1 MDTAISEI
9 ISRYT
14 YEAGVRNLERQIANV
29 CRKVARERAEGN
41 EKPRRIT
48 KGSITKILGPPKRHS
63 EIAERMSN
71 YGIVIGLAYTA
82 VGGDILFIE
91 AMKMPGKGNLK
102 LTGKLG
108 DVMKE
113 SAQAVYSY
121 IRSNA
126 KEFGVDPNFY
136 QKYDMHV
143 HIPAGAVPKD
153 GPSAGITLFTAMISL
168 LTERLVK
175 SNLGMTGEIT
185 LRGAVLPIGGIR
197 EKVMAANRAGLT
209 TVILPKK
216 NEADLME
223 LPERV
228 KKEMNFQFVDEIS
241 DVIDLALEP
250 AKGKKSPKK
259 KVEAES
265 V

>member
-1 MDTAISEI
+1 
-9 ISRYT
+9 
-14 YEAGVRNLERQIANV
+14 
-29 CRKVARERAEGN
+29 
-41 EKPRRIT
+41 
-48 KGSITKILGPPKRHS
+48 
-63 EIAERMSN
+63 
-71 YGIVIGLAYTA
+71 
-82 VGGDILFIE
+82 
-91 AMKMPGKGNLK
+91 
-102 LTGKLG
+102 
-108 DVMKE
+108 MKE

-126 KEFGVDPNFY
+126 ESFNIDPEFYKKWDI
-136 QKYDMHV
+136 HV

-216 NEADLME
+216 NEADLVD
-223 LPERV
+223 LPDRV
-228 KKEMNFQFVDEIS
+228 KKEMEFKFVEQIS
-241 DVIDLALEP
+241 DVIELALEP
-250 AKGKKSPKK
+250 IDEKSTKKGKVKK
-259 KVEAES
+259 AS
-265 V
+265 